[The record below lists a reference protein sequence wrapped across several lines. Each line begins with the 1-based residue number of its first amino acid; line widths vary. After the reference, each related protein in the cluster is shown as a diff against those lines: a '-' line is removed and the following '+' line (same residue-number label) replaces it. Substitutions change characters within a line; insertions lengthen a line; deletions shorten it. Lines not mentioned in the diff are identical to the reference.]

1 MRMTTGQANEEAVNK
16 RVEQERMQLTFEL
29 DELKKEYE
37 NYKIEETD
45 KMTAMKEQKEALE
58 LDLTLARNDLE
69 TQKKQMKELQERSK
83 TEIENL

>member
-1 MRMTTGQANEEAVNK
+1 MTTGQANEEAVNK

-83 TEIENL
+83 T